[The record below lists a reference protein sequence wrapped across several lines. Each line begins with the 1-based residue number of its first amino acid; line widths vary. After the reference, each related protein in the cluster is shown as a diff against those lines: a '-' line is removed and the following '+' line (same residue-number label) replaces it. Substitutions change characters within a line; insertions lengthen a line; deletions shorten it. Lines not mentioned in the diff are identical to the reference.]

1 MDKLYIVIPA
11 YNEAANLESVVRAWH
26 QVAQTVGG
34 GSRLLVVDDGS
45 RDETPAI
52 LRRLQTELP
61 RLLVHTKPNGGHG
74 PAVRL
79 GYRLALEGGADYMFQ
94 TDSDGQTRP
103 EEFWPLWDG
112 RRRYAYQIGR
122 RRHRRDGAG
131 RSLVSLGLR
140 LVLLCSFGT
149 WLPDANTP
157 FRLMEA
163 SSLARLLPWV
173 PEDCPLPNAL
183 LAALYRKSGLPGRF
197 PDITFLPRQG
207 GRNHIHLPQIVRLG
221 LGALGDFRRLRRT
234 IPIFGGRGRP

>member
-11 YNEAANLESVVRAWH
+11 YNEAANLESVVRAWY
-26 QVAQTVGG
+26 QVAQMVGG
-34 GSRLLVVDDGS
+34 DSRLLVVDDGS

-61 RLLVHTKPNGGHG
+61 WLLVHTKPNGGHG

-79 GYRLALEGGADYMFQ
+79 GYRLALEGGADYVFQ

-103 EEFWPLWDG
+103 EEFWPLWD
-112 RRRYAYQIGR
+112 GR

-163 SSLARLLPWV
+163 GSLARLLPWV
-173 PEDCPLPNAL
+173 PEDFPLPNAL

>member
-79 GYRLALEGGADYMFQ
+79 GYRLALEGGADYVFQ
-94 TDSDGQTRP
+94 TDSDGPSGMAAAATPIRSAAGGTGGTARAVPWSVWACGWSCCAPSGRGSPTPTRP
-103 EEFWPLWDG
+103 S
-112 RRRYAYQIGR
+112 A
-122 RRHRRDGAG
+122 
-131 RSLVSLGLR
+131 
-140 LVLLCSFGT
+140 
-149 WLPDANTP
+149 
-157 FRLMEA
+157 
-163 SSLARLLPWV
+163 
-173 PEDCPLPNAL
+173 
-183 LAALYRKSGLPGRF
+183 
-197 PDITFLPRQG
+197 
-207 GRNHIHLPQIVRLG
+207 
-221 LGALGDFRRLRRT
+221 
-234 IPIFGGRGRP
+234 